1 MAGKS
6 LGTLTIDLI
15 AKVGGFVQG
24 MDKAE
29 RASQKWSAQV
39 KKDAKEVGASIV
51 AIGAAAATAAVGIG
65 AAGLAV
71 VKNTAQQVTEADRWA
86 KSLKMSTQD
95 LLAWQYAAE
104 QAGLTGDNIADIFKD
119 INDKVGDAVLNKSGE
134 AAQAL
139 DTLGLSAEKLSQQS
153 PDKQLLAI
161 SSALQKIP
169 SQAGKTNILES
180 LGNDLSKML
189 PLLDNNNEKLKQF
202 IQLSKDFG
210 IAPPQEDIDN
220 LVKVNQFFQ
229 DIETSAR
236 GLKMEIASG
245 LAKVDLSPL
254 QDGLD
259 DIRDVF
265 TDPAI
270 LQGLSD
276 LVGEAISLAGVVGR
290 IAGGLGA
297 IATYTRSRIGAVS
310 GNYNAADESD
320 IAQRIEFLNKRGDQ
334 SKEQKDELE
343 FLSKRLQFLRAI
355 KSSMTPEEVER
366 GAKGLSSLLSDM
378 GLSPTDNNYKL
389 GKGESNQKITTKSY
403 PTDNAFKSRLL
414 DLQKQAAL
422 IETTGKKTAEVTE
435 LEKVNFDITSGNL
448 KALSEA
454 QKEQLRY
461 AAKIIDSKKEELRL
475 NQENAKLAEFVSGL
489 DRQNKIIRQG
499 YDNDLAGRSLGLKD
513 RSRMR
518 ELNNIQ
524 QDFEYKQ
531 ADLLKQ
537 YQSGDITKSLYE
549 SETDALKSSLEERL
563 QIQEDYYHES
573 DGLRNDWESGISS
586 ALSDFADSSSDYY
599 QQAADAMTSILG
611 SATDSISE
619 HLYDVI
625 SGTESMGEAIKGI
638 FSDLGK
644 SVIKALV
651 DMAAQWIVYQG
662 VQMLV
667 NKSAQ
672 ASAIPSMIANA
683 QATALQA
690 QLAAFASTAA
700 IPIVGPGL
708 APAAMAA
715 AAAITEPM
723 VAAISAASLSGM
735 AHDGIDAV
743 PETGTWLL
751 QKGERV
757 TTAATSAKLDATLDR
772 VANQST
778 VGGTIYS
785 PTINIPINGNPSDAT
800 LALVRKAADEG
811 AERGYRKAVNS
822 VASGQGDLHKAL
834 MGKTTSGRKI
844 S

>member
-189 PLLDNNNEKLKQF
+189 PLFDNNNEKLKQF

-310 GNYNAADESD
+310 GNYNAADEGD

-389 GKGESNQKITTKSY
+389 GKGESNQKITTKSN

-778 VGGTIYS
+778 GGGTIYS
-785 PTINIPINGNPSDAT
+785 PTITIPINGNPSDAT

>member
-29 RASQKWSAQV
+29 RASQKWRDQV
-39 KKDAKEVGASIV
+39 KKDAKEIGTSII

-65 AAGLAV
+65 AAGLAI

-95 LLAWQYAAE
+95 LLSWQYAAE

-139 DTLGLSAEKLSQQS
+139 DTLGLSAEKLAQQS

-189 PLLDNNNEKLKQF
+189 PLFDNNNEKLKQF

-245 LAKVDLSPL
+245 LAKVDLTPL

-265 TDPAI
+265 TDPAV

-320 IAQRIEFLNKRGDQ
+320 IAQRIEFLNKRGNQ
-334 SKEQKDELE
+334 SKEQKDELD
-343 FLSKRLQFLRAI
+343 FLTKRLQFLRAI
-355 KSSMTPEEVER
+355 KSSMTPEQVDR
-366 GAKGLSSLLSDM
+366 GAKGLTSLLSDM
-378 GLSPTDNNYKL
+378 GIDPSKENDYKL
-389 GKGESNQKITTKSY
+389 GKNESNQKQPEKKDTSAAKLQNAYKAVEQSYLQQIALVDQLTGKTKDATEVEKLHFDLVSGRLVGINKEQQIRLEGLASEVDKYNALSKFRDLQDELLTPEEKLLKTTKERFEVLKDIQGMKGISPEEY
-403 PTDNAFKSRLL
+403 KKAAKAISKASFSDAPKFSGL
-414 DLQKQAAL
+414 DPMFGGESGEL
-422 IETTGKKTAEVTE
+422 KKV
-435 LEKVNFDITSGNL
+435 DD
-448 KALSEA
+448 A
-454 QKEQLRY
+454 QKEQEKWYQNQLDLLEQNRQ
-461 AAKIIDSKKEELRL
+461 ARSDLNEEWD
-475 NQENAKLAEFVSGL
+475 A
-489 DRQNKIIRQG
+489 
-499 YDNDLAGRSLGLKD
+499 
-513 RSRMR
+513 R
-518 ELNNIQ
+518 ELELKKKHQDEMNNLDAARNQ
-524 QDFEYKQ
+524 LMLSSVVDGLGSMV
-531 ADLLKQ
+531 DLTRTAFGE
-537 YQSGDITKSLYE
+537 QSG
-549 SETDALKSSLEERL
+549 
-563 QIQEDYYHES
+563 
-573 DGLRNDWESGISS
+573 
-586 ALSDFADSSSDYY
+586 
-599 QQAADAMTSILG
+599 
-611 SATDSISE
+611 
-619 HLYDVI
+619 
-625 SGTESMGEAIKGI
+625 
-638 FSDLGK
+638 
-644 SVIKALV
+644 
-651 DMAAQWIVYQG
+651 VY
-662 VQMLV
+662 
-667 NKSAQ
+667 K
-672 ASAIPSMIANA
+672 
-683 QATALQA
+683 
-690 QLAAFASTAA
+690 AAFAVQKAAA
-700 IPIVGPGL
+700 IAQSVIAIQQGI
-708 APAAMAA
+708 AMAA
-715 AAAITEPM
+715 ANPFPYNLAAM
-723 VAAISAASLSGM
+723 ASVAAATAGIVSNISAVGM

-778 VGGTIYS
+778 GGGTIYS
-785 PTINIPINGNPSDAT
+785 PTITIPINGNPSDAT

>member
-29 RASQKWSAQV
+29 RSSQKWRDQV
-39 KKDAKEVGASIV
+39 KKDAKEVSSSIIAV
-51 AIGAAAATAAVGIG
+51 GAAAATAAVGIG
-65 AAGLAV
+65 AAGLAI

-95 LLAWQYAAE
+95 LLSWQYAAE

-139 DTLGLSAEKLSQQS
+139 DTLGLSAQKLAQQS
-153 PDKQLLAI
+153 PDKQLMAI
-161 SSALQKIP
+161 SEALQKIP
-169 SQAGKTNILES
+169 TQAGKTNILES

-189 PLLDNNNEKLKQF
+189 PLFDNNNEKLKQF

-210 IAPPQEDIDN
+210 VAPPQEDIDN

-245 LAKVDLSPL
+245 LAKVDLTPL

-265 TDPAI
+265 TDPAV

-320 IAQRIEFLNKRGDQ
+320 IAQRIEFLNKRGNQ
-334 SKEQKDELE
+334 SKEQKDELD
-343 FLSKRLQFLRAI
+343 FLTKRLQFLRAI
-355 KSSMTPEEVER
+355 KSSMTPEQVDR
-366 GAKGLSSLLSDM
+366 GAKGLTSLLSDL
-378 GLSPTDNNYKL
+378 GIDTSKDNDFSL
-389 GKGESNQKITTKSY
+389 GKGESNQNQPKIKPKSN

-435 LEKVNFDITSGNL
+435 LEKINFDITSGNL
-448 KALSEA
+448 EKLSEG
-454 QKEQLRY
+454 QKEQLRT
-461 AAKIIDSKKEELRL
+461 AAKILDSKKEELRL
-475 NQENAKLAEFVSGL
+475 NQENAKVAEYVSDL
-489 DRQNKIIRQG
+489 ERQNKLVRQG
-499 YDNDLAGRSLGLKD
+499 FDNQIVGRYSGSRE
-513 RSRMR
+513 RSRMQD
-518 ELNNIQ
+518 NNDIQ
-524 QDFEYKQ
+524 QDFASRQEE
-531 ADLLKQ
+531 LLNQ
-537 YQSGDITKSLYE
+537 FQSGDIDKSLYDKKKE
-549 SETDALKSSLEERL
+549 ALQNSLGERLKIQEEYYKKQDELQNDGAAGFISGLATQIEASMDLYTNMQQVGANAFSSLTDM
-563 QIQEDYYHES
+563 II
-573 DGLRNDWESGISS
+573 DWAETGK
-586 ALSDFADSSSDYY
+586 LNVKDFASTFLQSV
-599 QQAADAMTSILG
+599 G
-611 SATDSISE
+611 STLLSYA
-619 HLYDVI
+619 
-625 SGTESMGEAIKGI
+625 
-638 FSDLGK
+638 
-644 SVIKALV
+644 
-651 DMAAQWIVYQG
+651 AAQVAMAGLQAFTAMIG
-662 VQMLV
+662 VPFV
-667 NKSAQ
+667 GPEIAGP
-672 ASAIPSMIANA
+672 AAIAATAAAGVLAIGVG
-683 QATALQA
+683 TALQG
-690 QLAAFASTAA
+690 Q
-700 IPIVGPGL
+700 
-708 APAAMAA
+708 
-715 AAAITEPM
+715 
-723 VAAISAASLSGM
+723 
-735 AHDGIDAV
+735 AHDGIDSV

-757 TTAATSAKLDATLDR
+757 TTAKTSAKLDATLDR
-772 VANQST
+772 LANQST
-778 VGGTIYS
+778 GGATYAPS
-785 PTINIPINGNPSDAT
+785 MSFYVNGDPSDAQI
-800 LALVRKAADEG
+800 AMMKKAASDG
-811 AERGYRKAVNS
+811 AQMGYQKAVQS
-822 VASGQGDLHKAL
+822 IATGQGDLHKAL

>member
-29 RASQKWSAQV
+29 RASQKWRDQV
-39 KKDAKEVGASIV
+39 KKDAKEISTSII

-65 AAGLAV
+65 AAGLAI

-95 LLAWQYAAE
+95 LLSWQYAAE

-139 DTLGLSAEKLSQQS
+139 DTLGLSAQKLAQQS

-169 SQAGKTNILES
+169 TQAGKTNILES

-189 PLLDNNNEKLKQF
+189 PLFDNNNEKLKQF
-202 IQLSKDFG
+202 LQLSKDFG
-210 IAPPQEDIDN
+210 VAPPQEDIDN

-259 DIRDVF
+259 SIHDVF

-297 IATYTRSRIGAVS
+297 IASYTRSRIGAVS
-310 GNYNAADESD
+310 GNYDSADEND
-320 IAQRIEFLNKRGDQ
+320 IEQRIEFLNKRGNQ
-334 SKEQKDELE
+334 SKEQKDELD

-355 KSSMTPEEVER
+355 KSSLTPEEVEK
-366 GAKGLSSLLSDM
+366 GANGLTSLLSDM
-378 GLSPTDNNYKL
+378 GIQSPKGDDYKL
-389 GKGESNQKITTKSY
+389 GKGESNQKVTTKSN
-403 PTDNAFKSRLL
+403 PTENAFKSRLL

-448 KALSEA
+448 KKLSEA
-454 QKEQLRY
+454 QKNQLRD
-461 AAKIIDSKKEELRL
+461 AAKFLDSKKEELRL
-475 NQENAKLAEFVSGL
+475 NQENAKVAEYVSGL
-489 DRQNKIIRQG
+489 ERQNKLIKQG
-499 YDNDLAGRSLGLKD
+499 YDSEFIGRYSGD
-513 RSRMR
+513 RERSRMQER
-518 ELNNIQ
+518 NSIQ
-524 QDFEYKQ
+524 QEYERSRE
-531 ADLLKQ
+531 DLLKQ
-537 YQSGDITKSLYE
+537 YQSGDISKSLYDA
-549 SETDALKSSLEERL
+549 ETEALQDALNKRLE
-563 QIQEDYYHES
+563 IQNDYYKQQDELQNDYS
-573 DGLRNDWESGISS
+573 AGL
-586 ALSDFADSSSDYY
+586 
-599 QQAADAMTSILG
+599 
-611 SATDSISE
+611 
-619 HLYDVI
+619 I
-625 SGTESMGEAIKGI
+625 SGFA
-638 FSDLGK
+638 
-644 SVIKALV
+644 
-651 DMAAQWIVYQG
+651 
-662 VQMLV
+662 
-667 NKSAQ
+667 
-672 ASAIPSMIANA
+672 A
-683 QATALQA
+683 QATAAMDLYSTMQQVGAQTFSSMTDMIITWAETGKLNAQDFAATFIQSVGAAMLQYAAA
-690 QLAAFASTAA
+690 QVAMAALNAFTQW
-700 IPIVGPGL
+700 IGVPYVGPAV
-708 APAAMAA
+708 APAQAIAA
-715 AAAITEPM
+715 AAAAGVFMT
-723 VAAISAASLSGM
+723 AIGSALHGQ
-735 AHDGIDAV
+735 AHDGIDSV

-757 TTAATSAKLDATLDR
+757 TTAKTSAKLDATLDR

-778 VGGTIYS
+778 GGGAIYS

>member
-24 MDKAE
+24 MGKAE
-29 RASQKWSAQV
+29 RASQKWSDQV
-39 KKDAKEVGASIV
+39 KKDAKEVSS
-51 AIGAAAATAAVGIG
+51 AIIAVGAAAATAAVGIG
-65 AAGLAV
+65 AAGLSI

-95 LLAWQYAAE
+95 LLSWQYAAE

-139 DTLGLSAEKLSQQS
+139 DTLGLSAKKLSEQS
-153 PDKQLLAI
+153 SDKQLMAI
-161 SSALQKIP
+161 SEALQKIP

-189 PLLDNNNEKLKQF
+189 PLFENNNEKLKQF

-229 DIETSAR
+229 DIEASAR

-245 LAKVDLSPL
+245 LAKVDLTPL
-254 QDGLD
+254 QSGLD

-265 TDPAI
+265 TDPAV

-320 IAQRIEFLNKRGDQ
+320 IAQRIEFLNKRGNQ
-334 SKEQKDELE
+334 SKEQKDELD
-343 FLSKRLQFLRAI
+343 FLTKRLQFLRAI
-355 KSSMTPEEVER
+355 KSSMTPEQVDR
-366 GAKGLSSLLSDM
+366 GAKGLTSLLSDM
-378 GLSPTDNNYKL
+378 GIDPSKENDYKL
-389 GKGESNQKITTKSY
+389 GKNESNQKQPEKKDTSAAKLQNAYKAVEQSYLQQIALVDQLTGKTKDATEVEKLHFDLVSGRLVGINKEQQIRLEGLASEVDKYNALSKFRDLQDELLTPEEKLLKTTKERFEVLKDIQGMKGISPEEY
-403 PTDNAFKSRLL
+403 KKAAKAISKASFSDAPKFSGL
-414 DLQKQAAL
+414 DPMFGGESGEL
-422 IETTGKKTAEVTE
+422 KKV
-435 LEKVNFDITSGNL
+435 DD
-448 KALSEA
+448 A
-454 QKEQLRY
+454 QKEQEKWYQNQLDLLEQNRQ
-461 AAKIIDSKKEELRL
+461 ARSDLNEEWD
-475 NQENAKLAEFVSGL
+475 A
-489 DRQNKIIRQG
+489 
-499 YDNDLAGRSLGLKD
+499 
-513 RSRMR
+513 R
-518 ELNNIQ
+518 ELELKKKHQDEMNNLDAARNQ
-524 QDFEYKQ
+524 LMLSSVVDGLGSMV
-531 ADLLKQ
+531 DLTRTAFGE
-537 YQSGDITKSLYE
+537 QSG
-549 SETDALKSSLEERL
+549 
-563 QIQEDYYHES
+563 
-573 DGLRNDWESGISS
+573 
-586 ALSDFADSSSDYY
+586 
-599 QQAADAMTSILG
+599 
-611 SATDSISE
+611 
-619 HLYDVI
+619 
-625 SGTESMGEAIKGI
+625 
-638 FSDLGK
+638 
-644 SVIKALV
+644 
-651 DMAAQWIVYQG
+651 VY
-662 VQMLV
+662 
-667 NKSAQ
+667 K
-672 ASAIPSMIANA
+672 
-683 QATALQA
+683 
-690 QLAAFASTAA
+690 AAFAVQKAAA
-700 IPIVGPGL
+700 IAQSVIAIQQGI
-708 APAAMAA
+708 AMAA
-715 AAAITEPM
+715 ANPFPYNLAAM
-723 VAAISAASLSGM
+723 ASVAAATAGIVSNISAVGM

-778 VGGTIYS
+778 GGGAIYS

>member
-29 RASQKWSAQV
+29 RASQKWRDQV
-39 KKDAKEVGASIV
+39 KKDAKEISTSII

-65 AAGLAV
+65 AAGLAI

-95 LLAWQYAAE
+95 LLSWQYAAE

-139 DTLGLSAEKLSQQS
+139 DTLGLSAQKLAQQS

-169 SQAGKTNILES
+169 TQAGKTNILES

-189 PLLDNNNEKLKQF
+189 PLFDNNNEKLKQF
-202 IQLSKDFG
+202 LQLSKDFG
-210 IAPPQEDIDN
+210 VAPPQEDIDN

-259 DIRDVF
+259 SIHDVF

-297 IATYTRSRIGAVS
+297 IASYTRSRVGAVS
-310 GNYNAADESD
+310 GNYDSADEND
-320 IAQRIEFLNKRGDQ
+320 IEQRIEFLNKRGNK
-334 SKEQKDELE
+334 SKEQKDELD
-343 FLSKRLQFLRAI
+343 FLNKRLQFLRTI
-355 KSSMTPEEVER
+355 KSSLTPEEVEK
-366 GAKGLSSLLSDM
+366 GANGLTSLLSDM
-378 GLSPTDNNYKL
+378 GIQPPIGDDYKL
-389 GKGESNQKITTKSY
+389 GKGESNQKVTTKSN
-403 PTDNAFKSRLL
+403 PTENAFKSRLL

-448 KALSEA
+448 KKLSEA
-454 QKEQLRY
+454 QKKRLRD
-461 AAKIIDSKKEELRL
+461 AAKFLDSKKEELRL
-475 NQENAKLAEFVSGL
+475 NQENAKIAEYVSGL
-489 DRQNKIIRQG
+489 ERKNKLIKQG
-499 YDNDLAGRSLGLKD
+499 YDSEFIGRYSGD
-513 RSRMR
+513 RERSRMQER
-518 ELNNIQ
+518 NSIQ
-524 QDFEYKQ
+524 QEYEGNRE
-531 ADLLKQ
+531 DLLKQ
-537 YQSGDITKSLYE
+537 YQSGDISKSLYDA
-549 SETDALKSSLEERL
+549 ETEALQDALNKRLE
-563 QIQEDYYHES
+563 IQNDYYKQQDELQNDYS
-573 DGLRNDWESGISS
+573 AGL
-586 ALSDFADSSSDYY
+586 
-599 QQAADAMTSILG
+599 
-611 SATDSISE
+611 
-619 HLYDVI
+619 I
-625 SGTESMGEAIKGI
+625 SGFA
-638 FSDLGK
+638 
-644 SVIKALV
+644 
-651 DMAAQWIVYQG
+651 
-662 VQMLV
+662 
-667 NKSAQ
+667 
-672 ASAIPSMIANA
+672 A
-683 QATALQA
+683 QATAAMDLYSTMQQVGAQTFSSMTDMIITWAETGKLNAQDFAATFIQSVGTAMLQYAAA
-690 QLAAFASTAA
+690 QVAMAALNAFTQW
-700 IPIVGPGL
+700 IGVPYVGPAV
-708 APAAMAA
+708 APAQAIAA
-715 AAAITEPM
+715 AAAAGVFMT
-723 VAAISAASLSGM
+723 AIGSALHGQ
-735 AHDGIDAV
+735 AHDGIDSV

-757 TTAATSAKLDATLDR
+757 TTAKTSAKLDATLDR

-778 VGGTIYS
+778 GGGAIYS
-785 PTINIPINGNPSDAT
+785 PNINIPINGNPSDAT
-800 LALVRKAADEG
+800 VALVRKAAAEG

-822 VASGQGDLHKAL
+822 VTTGQGDLHRAL
-834 MGKTTSGRKI
+834 MVKTNSGRKI
-844 S
+844 R

>member
-29 RASQKWSAQV
+29 RASQKWRDQV
-39 KKDAKEVGASIV
+39 KKDAKEISTSII

-65 AAGLAV
+65 AAGLAI

-95 LLAWQYAAE
+95 LLSWQYAAE

-139 DTLGLSAEKLSQQS
+139 DTLGLSAQKLSQQS

-189 PLLDNNNEKLKQF
+189 PLFDNNNEKLKQF
-202 IQLSKDFG
+202 LQLSKDFG
-210 IAPPQEDIDN
+210 VAPPQEDIDN
-220 LVKVNQFFQ
+220 LIKVNQFFQ

-259 DIRDVF
+259 SIHDVF

-290 IAGGLGA
+290 IAGGLGT
-297 IATYTRSRIGAVS
+297 IASYTRSRIGAVS
-310 GNYNAADESD
+310 GNYDSTDEND
-320 IAQRIEFLNKRGDQ
+320 VVQRIEFLSKRGNQ
-334 SKEQKDELE
+334 NKEQKDELN
-343 FLSKRLQFLRAI
+343 FLNKRLQYLRAI
-355 KSSMTPEEVER
+355 KSSLSSEDVEK

-378 GLSPTDNNYKL
+378 GIEQPKGNDYNL
-389 GKGESNQKITTKSY
+389 GKGQSNQKVTQKSNS
-403 PTDNAFKSRLL
+403 TDNAFKNRLL

-435 LEKVNFDITSGNL
+435 LEKINFDITSGNL
-448 KALSEA
+448 KKLSEQ
-454 QKEQLRY
+454 QKEQLRS
-461 AAKIIDSKKEELRL
+461 AAIFLDSKKEELRL
-475 NQENAKLAEFVSGL
+475 NQENAKVAEYVSEL
-489 DRQNKIIRQG
+489 ERQNKLVRQG
-499 YDNDLAGRSLGLKD
+499 FDNQIIGRYSGSRE
-513 RSRMR
+513 RSR
-518 ELNNIQ
+518 LQDNNDIQ
-524 QDFEYKQ
+524 QDFASRQE
-531 ADLLKQ
+531 DLLNQ
-537 YQSGDITKSLYE
+537 LQSGDIDQGLYDKKKEALQKSL
-549 SETDALKSSLEERL
+549 DERL
-563 QIQEDYYHES
+563 EIQEKHYKDLDELQK
-573 DGLRNDWESGISS
+573 DGAAGFISGITDQAAAYSDLYANMQTVGAQTFS
-586 ALSDFADSSSDYY
+586 NLTDMVITWAETGKLNAQDFAATFIQSVGAALLQYAAAQVAMAALSAFTA
-599 QQAADAMTSILG
+599 
-611 SATDSISE
+611 
-619 HLYDVI
+619 
-625 SGTESMGEAIKGI
+625 
-638 FSDLGK
+638 
-644 SVIKALV
+644 
-651 DMAAQWIVYQG
+651 WIG
-662 VQMLV
+662 VPYV
-667 NKSAQ
+667 G
-672 ASAIPSMIANA
+672 PVV
-683 QATALQA
+683 
-690 QLAAFASTAA
+690 ASTQA
-700 IPIVGPGL
+700 I
-708 APAAMAA
+708 AA
-715 AAAITEPM
+715 AAAAGVFMT
-723 VAAISAASLSGM
+723 AIGSALHGQ
-735 AHDGIDAV
+735 AHDGIDSV

-757 TTAATSAKLDATLDR
+757 TTAKTSAKLDATLDR

-778 VGGTIYS
+778 GGGAIYA
-785 PTINIPINGNPSDAT
+785 PKITIPINGNPSDAT

-822 VASGQGDLHKAL
+822 VASGQGDLHKVL
-834 MGKTTSGRKI
+834 MAKTTSGRKI
-844 S
+844 G

>member
-29 RASQKWSAQV
+29 RASQKWRDQV
-39 KKDAKEVGASIV
+39 KKDAKEISTSII

-65 AAGLAV
+65 AAGLAI

-95 LLAWQYAAE
+95 LLSWQYAAE

-139 DTLGLSAEKLSQQS
+139 DTLGLSAQKLSQQS

-189 PLLDNNNEKLKQF
+189 PLFDNNNEKLKQF
-202 IQLSKDFG
+202 LQLSKDFG

-259 DIRDVF
+259 SIHDVF

-297 IATYTRSRIGAVS
+297 IASYTRSRIGAVS
-310 GNYNAADESD
+310 GNYDSADEND
-320 IAQRIEFLNKRGDQ
+320 VAQRIEFLNKRGNQ
-334 SKEQKDELE
+334 SKEQKDELD
-343 FLSKRLQFLRAI
+343 FLNKRLQYLRAI
-355 KSSMTPEEVER
+355 KSSLTPEDVEK
-366 GAKGLSSLLSDM
+366 GANGLTSLLSDM
-378 GLSPTDNNYKL
+378 GIDQPKGDDYNL
-389 GKGESNQKITTKSY
+389 GKGQSNQKITAQSNSS
-403 PTDNAFKSRLL
+403 DNAFKNRLL

-448 KALSEA
+448 NKLSEG
-454 QKEQLRY
+454 QKEQLRI
-461 AAKIIDSKKEELRL
+461 AAKFLDSKKEELRL
-475 NQENAKLAEFVSGL
+475 NQENAKVAEYVSGL
-489 DRQNKIIRQG
+489 EKQNKLVRQG
-499 YDNDLAGRSLGLKD
+499 FDNQIVGRYSGSRE
-513 RSRMR
+513 RSRMQDD
-518 ELNNIQ
+518 NDIQ
-524 QDFEYKQ
+524 QDFASRQE
-531 ADLLKQ
+531 DLLNQ
-537 YQSGDITKSLYE
+537 LQSGDIDKSLYDKKKE
-549 SETDALKSSLEERL
+549 ALQNSLDERL
-563 QIQEDYYHES
+563 KIQEKHYKDLDDLQK
-573 DGLRNDWESGISS
+573 DGAAGFISGI
-586 ALSDFADSSSDYY
+586 
-599 QQAADAMTSILG
+599 
-611 SATDSISE
+611 TD
-619 HLYDVI
+619 
-625 SGTESMGEAIKGI
+625 
-638 FSDLGK
+638 
-644 SVIKALV
+644 
-651 DMAAQWIVYQG
+651 
-662 VQMLV
+662 
-667 NKSAQ
+667 
-672 ASAIPSMIANA
+672 
-683 QATALQA
+683 QATAYSDLYANMQTVGAQTFSNLTDMVINWAETGKLNAQDFAATFIQSVGAALLQYAAA
-690 QLAAFASTAA
+690 QVAMAALSAFTAWIGVPYVGPVVASTQA
-700 IPIVGPGL
+700 I
-708 APAAMAA
+708 AA
-715 AAAITEPM
+715 AAAAGVFMT
-723 VAAISAASLSGM
+723 AIGSALHGQ
-735 AHDGIDAV
+735 AHDGIDSV

-757 TTAATSAKLDATLDR
+757 TTAKTSAKLDATLDR
-772 VANQST
+772 VATQST
-778 VGGTIYS
+778 GGGAIYA
-785 PTINIPINGNPSDAT
+785 PNINIPINGNPSDAT
-800 LALVRKAADEG
+800 IALVRKAAAEG
-811 AERGYRKAVNS
+811 ADRGYKRAVNS
-822 VASGQGDLHKAL
+822 VTTGQGDLHRAL
-834 MGKTTSGRKI
+834 MVKTNSGRKI
-844 S
+844 R

>member
-29 RASQKWSAQV
+29 RASQKWRDQV
-39 KKDAKEVGASIV
+39 KKDAKEISTSII

-65 AAGLAV
+65 AAGLAI

-95 LLAWQYAAE
+95 LLSWQYAAE

-139 DTLGLSAEKLSQQS
+139 DTLGLSAQKLAQQS

-169 SQAGKTNILES
+169 TQAGKTNILES

-189 PLLDNNNEKLKQF
+189 PLFDNNNEKLKQF
-202 IQLSKDFG
+202 LQLSKDFG
-210 IAPPQEDIDN
+210 VAPPQEDIDN

-259 DIRDVF
+259 SIHDVF

-297 IATYTRSRIGAVS
+297 IASYTRSRIGAVS
-310 GNYNAADESD
+310 GNYDSAEEND
-320 IAQRIEFLNKRGDQ
+320 IEQRIEFLNKRGNQ
-334 SKEQKDELE
+334 SKEQKDELD

-355 KSSMTPEEVER
+355 KSSLTPEEVEK
-366 GAKGLSSLLSDM
+366 GANGLTSLLSDM
-378 GLSPTDNNYKL
+378 GIQPPKGDDYKL
-389 GKGESNQKITTKSY
+389 GKGESNQKVTTKSN
-403 PTDNAFKSRLL
+403 PTENAFKSRLL

-435 LEKVNFDITSGNL
+435 IEKVNFDIISGNL
-448 KALSEA
+448 KKLSEA
-454 QKEQLRY
+454 QKNQLRD
-461 AAKIIDSKKEELRL
+461 AAKFLDSKKEELRL
-475 NQENAKLAEFVSGL
+475 NQENAKVAEYVSVL
-489 DRQNKIIRQG
+489 ERQNKLIKQG
-499 YDNDLAGRSLGLKD
+499 YDSEFIGRYSGD
-513 RSRMR
+513 RERSRMQER
-518 ELNNIQ
+518 NSIQ
-524 QDFEYKQ
+524 QEYERSRE
-531 ADLLKQ
+531 DLLKQ
-537 YQSGDITKSLYE
+537 YQSGDISKSLYDA
-549 SETDALKSSLEERL
+549 ETEALQDALNKRLE
-563 QIQEDYYHES
+563 IQNDYYKQQDELQNDYS
-573 DGLRNDWESGISS
+573 AGL
-586 ALSDFADSSSDYY
+586 
-599 QQAADAMTSILG
+599 
-611 SATDSISE
+611 
-619 HLYDVI
+619 I
-625 SGTESMGEAIKGI
+625 SGFA
-638 FSDLGK
+638 
-644 SVIKALV
+644 
-651 DMAAQWIVYQG
+651 
-662 VQMLV
+662 
-667 NKSAQ
+667 
-672 ASAIPSMIANA
+672 A
-683 QATALQA
+683 QATAAMDLYSTMQQVGAQTFSSMTDMIITWAETGKLNAQDFAATFIQSVGAAMLQYAAA
-690 QLAAFASTAA
+690 QVAMAALNAFTQW
-700 IPIVGPGL
+700 IGVPYVGPAV
-708 APAAMAA
+708 APAQAIAA
-715 AAAITEPM
+715 AAAAGVFMT
-723 VAAISAASLSGM
+723 AIGSALHGQ
-735 AHDGIDAV
+735 AHDGIDSV

-757 TTAATSAKLDATLDR
+757 TTAKTSAKLDATLDR

-778 VGGTIYS
+778 GGGAIYS

>member
-29 RASQKWSAQV
+29 RASQKWRDQV
-39 KKDAKEVGASIV
+39 KKDAKEISTSII

-65 AAGLAV
+65 AAGLAI

-95 LLAWQYAAE
+95 LLSWQYAAE

-139 DTLGLSAEKLSQQS
+139 DTLGLSAQKLAQQS
-153 PDKQLLAI
+153 PDKQLMAI
-161 SSALQKIP
+161 SEALQKIP
-169 SQAGKTNILES
+169 TQAGKTNILES

-189 PLLDNNNEKLKQF
+189 PLFDNNNEKLKQF

-210 IAPPQEDIDN
+210 VAPPQEDIDN

-245 LAKVDLSPL
+245 LAKVDLTPL

-265 TDPAI
+265 TDPAV

-320 IAQRIEFLNKRGDQ
+320 IAQRIEFLNKRGNQ
-334 SKEQKDELE
+334 SKEQKDELD
-343 FLSKRLQFLRAI
+343 FLTKRLQFLRAI
-355 KSSMTPEEVER
+355 KSSLTPEEVDK
-366 GAKGLSSLLSDM
+366 GANGLTSLLSDM
-378 GLSPTDNNYKL
+378 GIQPPTGDDYKL
-389 GKGESNQKITTKSY
+389 GKGESNQKVTTKSN
-403 PTDNAFKSRLL
+403 PTENAFKGRLL

-448 KALSEA
+448 KKLSEA
-454 QKEQLRY
+454 QKNQLRD
-461 AAKIIDSKKEELRL
+461 AAKFLDSKKEELRL
-475 NQENAKLAEFVSGL
+475 NQENAKVAEYVSGL
-489 DRQNKIIRQG
+489 ERQNKLIKQG
-499 YDNDLAGRSLGLKD
+499 YDSEFIGRYSGD
-513 RSRMR
+513 RERSRMQER
-518 ELNNIQ
+518 NSIQ
-524 QDFEYKQ
+524 QEYEGSRE
-531 ADLLKQ
+531 DLLKQ
-537 YQSGDITKSLYE
+537 YQSGDISKSLYDA
-549 SETDALKSSLEERL
+549 ETEALQDALNKRLE
-563 QIQEDYYHES
+563 IQNDYYKQQDELQNDYS
-573 DGLRNDWESGISS
+573 AGL
-586 ALSDFADSSSDYY
+586 
-599 QQAADAMTSILG
+599 
-611 SATDSISE
+611 
-619 HLYDVI
+619 I
-625 SGTESMGEAIKGI
+625 SGFT
-638 FSDLGK
+638 
-644 SVIKALV
+644 
-651 DMAAQWIVYQG
+651 
-662 VQMLV
+662 
-667 NKSAQ
+667 
-672 ASAIPSMIANA
+672 A
-683 QATALQA
+683 QATAAMDLYSTMQQVGAQTFSSMTDMIITWAETGKLNAQDFAATFIQSVGAAMLQYAAA
-690 QLAAFASTAA
+690 QVAMAALNAFTQW
-700 IPIVGPGL
+700 IGVPYVGPAV
-708 APAAMAA
+708 APAQAIAA
-715 AAAITEPM
+715 AAAAGVFMT
-723 VAAISAASLSGM
+723 AIGSALHGQ
-735 AHDGIDAV
+735 AHDGIDSV

-757 TTAATSAKLDATLDR
+757 TTAKTSAKLDATLDR

-778 VGGTIYS
+778 GGGAIYS

-822 VASGQGDLHKAL
+822 VASGQGDLHKL
-834 MGKTTSGRKI
+834 
-844 S
+844 